1 MKAFCDGY
9 PEYLK
14 PHMVHDQMNVTP
26 REKLI
31 LCLFPYIIVNEST
44 FSFSDLIHCFWCAF
58 FICNMYS
65 HYFLRLMPFIMKG
78 QGAKVIPNTPGVN
91 ICNL

>member
-1 MKAFCDGY
+1 MLKAFYDGY
-9 PEYLK
+9 PKYIK
-14 PHMVHDQMNVTP
+14 SHMVHDQMNVTP
-26 REKLI
+26 RELLI

-44 FSFSDLIHCFWCAF
+44 FSFSEHCFWCAL

-91 ICNL
+91 ICIL